1 MLAGYTSL
9 GPPSVVGDLVL
20 VAKSG
25 VGDGFTVGNRSL
37 MVLGKEDGKILR
49 EVDVDATFHGGV
61 AVVEGNIMFGTGY
74 EFAHSQSLSGS
85 LHVLRVG

>member
-1 MLAGYTSL
+1 
-9 GPPSVVGDLVL
+9 
-20 VAKSG
+20 
-25 VGDGFTVGNRSL
+25 